1 MLCTRIAAKGAD
13 HGEGDRYHPD
23 QRESRIVGCGG
34 LTLRLCSFPY
44 AGRLNTK
51 PVKVSN
57 LDDLVTLLMNLKI
70 SEDEATRWAGK
81 ARTQGVVLISGVERT
96 EVAIA
101 GKWPAGLNVCVRIPS
116 PNLVPQSLP

>member
-1 MLCTRIAAKGAD
+1 MAKVTGTIRINANPGSSAT
-13 HGEGDRYHPD
+13 
-23 QRESRIVGCGG
+23 VGH
-34 LTLRLCSFPY
+34 FEVVFVPY

-96 EVAIA
+96 EAQLQEN
-101 GKWPAGLNVCVRIPS
+101 GL
-116 PNLVPQSLP
+116 LA

>member
-1 MLCTRIAAKGAD
+1 MAKVTGTIRINANPGSSAT
-13 HGEGDRYHPD
+13 
-23 QRESRIVGCGG
+23 VGHFEV
-34 LTLRLCSFPY
+34 LFVPY

-96 EVAIA
+96 ESQLQEN
-101 GKWPAGLNVCVRIPS
+101 GL
-116 PNLVPQSLP
+116 LA

>member
-1 MLCTRIAAKGAD
+1 MAKVTGTIRINANPGSSAT
-13 HGEGDRYHPD
+13 
-23 QRESRIVGCGG
+23 VGH
-34 LTLRLCSFPY
+34 FEVVFVPY

-51 PVKVSN
+51 PVKISN

-96 EVAIA
+96 ELQLQEN
-101 GKWPAGLNVCVRIPS
+101 GL
-116 PNLVPQSLP
+116 LA